1 MPYYFFKGL
10 SGQLSPERWVYG
22 LPAINGMS
30 CIFVAKCKLT
40 ALGNPSEFLLSF
52 ISEMGECKE
61 KSLSRGD
68 GLFVDLLVHITRVD
82 IVSKDE
88 RDKLFEIIKYETEVI
103 RRTAP
108 YLEPFLKRIE
118 DSLRSKGYKLE

>member
-1 MPYYFFKGL
+1 
-10 SGQLSPERWVYG
+10 
-22 LPAINGMS
+22 
-30 CIFVAKCKLT
+30 
-40 ALGNPSEFLLSF
+40 
-52 ISEMGECKE
+52 MGECKE